1 MKLLCWLSLEV
12 INCDSNWPTYRTRAS
27 CCITEDPAKT
37 HKHKNWSQMSS
48 NVNMVF
54 IVSLQHFLLKFTI
67 FIHTIVHLVYSPK
80 VRTTIVFDSRLGS
93 TIKPRRKWE
102 PMVLVLFFLGG
113 GGGGLT
119 RSITVYVI
127 MVNWSTDNKLKTVR
141 STLSSPDTATKK
153 GTGNTLKPLLTPF

>member
-37 HKHKNWSQMSS
+37 HKHKNWSRMSS

-93 TIKPRRKWE
+93 TIKPRRNWKQW
-102 PMVLVLFFLGG
+102 LCIFFSWRG

-119 RSITVYVI
+119 TSITGYVI
-127 MVNWSTDNKLKTVR
+127 MVNWSTDNKLKTIR
-141 STLSSPDTATKK
+141 SILSSPDTATKK
-153 GTGNTLKPLLTPF
+153 GTGNTLKPLLTPS